1 MLVVHPA
8 YWRRG
13 HGTVL
18 LEWGLELV
26 HLDYTKQGVIAA
38 DMGEKLYLSKG
49 YKKLDMVIATDKSDP
64 EKTVKVAVLE
74 FVPSKLRPELYKALY

>member
-13 HGTVL
+13 HGTAL
-18 LEWGLELV
+18 LDWGMQLGSLDLV
-26 HLDYTKQGVIAA
+26 KQGVIAA

-49 YKKLDMVIATDKSDP
+49 YKKLANVIATDENDP
-64 EKTVKVAVLE
+64 VKEVKVGILE
-74 FVPSKLRPELYKALY
+74 FVPKRSTPDL